1 MAEWVMD
8 VIYSTGHLGVA
19 LLMFAENVFPPI
31 PSEVIMPL
39 AGFMA
44 SQGKLSFAG
53 VVAAGAAGSVLGA
66 LPAYFLGRAVG
77 EERLKEL
84 ADRHGR
90 WLTVSRGDV
99 ERARGW
105 FDRHGA
111 AAVLFCHFVPG
122 VRSLISLPA
131 GVNRMRMGKFLAC
144 TAAGAGL
151 WAALLASLGYFL
163 GANFREVEKHLD
175 PASYV
180 VLGAVVVIYLWRV
193 FRSRGARDSGR
204 RAGGVGD

>member
-1 MAEWVMD
+1 MARWVMD
-8 VIYSTGHLGVA
+8 VIYSTGYFGVV

-44 SQGKLSFAG
+44 SQGKFAFAG
-53 VVAAGAAGSVLGA
+53 VVLAGTVGSVLGA
-66 LPAYFLGRAVG
+66 LPSYFLGRAVG
-77 EERLKEL
+77 EERLKSL
-84 ADRHGR
+84 ADAHGR
-90 WLTVSRGDV
+90 WLTVSRRDV
-99 ERARGW
+99 ERAGRW

-111 AAVLFCHFVPG
+111 KAVFFCHFVPG
-122 VRSLISLPA
+122 VRSLISVPA
-131 GVNRMRMGKFLAC
+131 GVARMHPAWFLAC

-163 GANFREVEKHLD
+163 GANFRRVEEYLD

-180 VLGAVVVIYLWRV
+180 VLGAVVALYVVRV
-193 FRSRGARDSGR
+193 VRHDGAPASRY
-204 RAGGVGD
+204 AGG

>member
-1 MAEWVMD
+1 MD
-8 VIYSTGHLGVA
+8 VMYSTGHLGVV

-53 VVAAGAAGSVLGA
+53 VVLAGTLGSVLGA
-66 LPAYFLGRAVG
+66 VPPYLLGRAVG
-77 EERLKEL
+77 EERLKRL
-84 ADRHGR
+84 AAEHGR
-90 WLTVSRGDV
+90 WLTVSRRDV
-99 ERARGW
+99 ERAMRW

-111 AAVLFCHFVPG
+111 AAVFFCHFVPG
-122 VRSLISLPA
+122 VRSLVSLPA
-131 GVNRMRMGKFLAC
+131 GVNRMNPTTFLAF

-151 WAALLASLGYFL
+151 WAALLTSLGYFL
-163 GANFREVEKHLD
+163 GANFGRVEEYLD

-180 VLGAVVVIYLWRV
+180 VLGAVVAVYVVRV
-193 FRSRGARDSGR
+193 VRHGGAGAPSSARS
-204 RAGGVGD
+204 

>member
-1 MAEWVMD
+1 MD
-8 VIYSTGHLGVA
+8 LIHSTGHLGVV

-44 SQGKLSFAG
+44 SQGKFTFAG
-53 VVAAGAAGSVLGA
+53 VVVAGTLGSVLGA
-66 LPAYFLGRAVG
+66 LPPYYLGRAVG

-90 WLTVSRGDV
+90 WLTVSRRDV
-99 ERARGW
+99 ERAKRW

-111 AAVLFCHFVPG
+111 AAVFFCHFVPG
-122 VRSLISLPA
+122 VRSLISIPA
-131 GVNRMRMGKFLAC
+131 GVGRMNMAAFLAC

-151 WAALLASLGYFL
+151 WVVLLAALGYFL
-163 GANFREVEKHLD
+163 GANFRRVEEHLD

-180 VLGAVVVIYLWRV
+180 VLGALVTLYAVRV
-193 FRSRGARDSGR
+193 LRHKGASPLTGRLPSSR
-204 RAGGVGD
+204 